1 MALQDYQRLP
11 HFVTENL
18 LREVGRHGG
27 LTSVQR
33 ANALCVWSMSL
44 GLRRPTEPTP
54 PDFGCAQP
62 PYRGR
67 TGSEDGSSA
76 NGQDLFDLFRCF
88 KGHFK
93 KMQAI
98 STSVPLDYISVL
110 PTSAEEFASEY
121 PSTWKDFSS
130 ARGNA
135 VVAMDERWHLQL
147 SALKMRIPMRRTHS
161 MVDTGSKRAPSAAA
175 SPRSAAANQVLQQFF
190 VLVGN
195 GNPNTPQRGDRQGM
209 GRRFWEKSPGPRA
222 KLNQA
227 TALLERLQAQVG
239 GGADAAKPQTSAPQS
254 FPKTE
259 SNLQAMRKTARPRI
273 RQRSQLPSTALP
285 AVAKCAVVPFL
296 AHAEES
302 PVHLD
307 DAMGF

>member
-1 MALQDYQRLP
+1 MG
-11 HFVTENL
+11 TG
-18 LREVGRHGG
+18 REWGAGFGKRVR
-27 LTSVQR
+27 VR
-33 ANALCVWSMSL
+33 A
-44 GLRRPTEPTP
+44 
-54 PDFGCAQP
+54 
-62 PYRGR
+62 
-67 TGSEDGSSA
+67 
-76 NGQDLFDLFRCF
+76 
-88 KGHFK
+88 
-93 KMQAI
+93 
-98 STSVPLDYISVL
+98 
-110 PTSAEEFASEY
+110 
-121 PSTWKDFSS
+121 
-130 ARGNA
+130 
-135 VVAMDERWHLQL
+135 
-147 SALKMRIPMRRTHS
+147 
-161 MVDTGSKRAPSAAA
+161 
-175 SPRSAAANQVLQQFF
+175 
-190 VLVGN
+190 
-195 GNPNTPQRGDRQGM
+195 
-209 GRRFWEKSPGPRA
+209 A